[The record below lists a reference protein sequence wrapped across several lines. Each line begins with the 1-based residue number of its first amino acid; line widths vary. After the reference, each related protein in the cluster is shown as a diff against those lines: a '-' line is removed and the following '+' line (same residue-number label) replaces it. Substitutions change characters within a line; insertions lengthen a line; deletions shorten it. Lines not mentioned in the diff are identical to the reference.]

1 LAEEVPGTQSW
12 QLVVLPTT
20 PLYLPASHAS
30 HVTEFV
36 VTNSSVFSDSIF
48 LKPALQ
54 MRKDACVQPTVDVE
68 FAGHDKHESLVL
80 EPSVEEYLPAMHFT
94 H

>member
-1 LAEEVPGTQSW
+1 LSEEVPGSQSW
-12 QLVVLPTT
+12 QLVALPTT
-20 PLYLPASHAS
+20 PLYLPASHS
-30 HVTEFV
+30 PHLTEFV
-36 VTNSSVFSDSIF
+36 VTNSSVSSDSIF

-54 MRKDACVQPTVDVE
+54 MQKDAFVQPTGDVE

-80 EPSVEEYLPAMHFT
+80 EPSAEEYLPALHFT